1 MSRQNVDLVRAV
13 YEEWAKGNF
22 TVGGELWDSR
32 VVFIPV
38 ADLPDAGVYFGVDG
52 ITSFMRDFLAP
63 WTNYTIAA
71 EELIEAG
78 DSVIGVARMRGEGRE
93 SGLVANVEEQFQ
105 VWTFRGRRAIR
116 FEAFRD
122 RAAALEAVGLS

>member
-71 EELIEAG
+71 E
-78 DSVIGVARMRGEGRE
+78 DSSRRETASSEWRACEGRGVRAGSSPTWRSSSRCGRSADAAR
-93 SGLVANVEEQFQ
+93 SGSKPFGTERLR
-105 VWTFRGRRAIR
+105 WKRSG
-116 FEAFRD
+116 
-122 RAAALEAVGLS
+122 